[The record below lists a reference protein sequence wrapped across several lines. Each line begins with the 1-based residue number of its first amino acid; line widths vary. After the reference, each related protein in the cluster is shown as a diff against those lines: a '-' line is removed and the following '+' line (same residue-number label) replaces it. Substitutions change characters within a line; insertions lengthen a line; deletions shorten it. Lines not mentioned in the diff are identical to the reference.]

1 MSEDRQVVPSTS
13 TVALRASTPRTVVV
27 PRLHHSPSSSPSAEG
42 YTTSTS
48 SDSDSDNGYNKAS
61 TLISTSE
68 LLAIDW
74 REQELYAERAGITY
88 RYPQLLHDGS
98 DLLESPINSLTRQF
112 SNYEVSPSAAALI
125 RRNSNQPEARLGV
138 PKTSR
143 PIHIPS
149 QSAAHLPLPIASHQ
163 YSTSAPEPPLDESGA
178 FGIEIPAREKPSG
191 TRHYAPSHELAPD
204 SKGNAISPDAIWT
217 KISRRLVSPEV
228 LEKAGVRYEARP
240 TFVAILGMLDKKII
254 FEYVRQSAEARRSR
268 YAFANARR
276 RPPRNS
282 PMDERRTY
290 FGADVAE
297 DPRVRLKHMQSMP
310 DVGNGDHRR
319 SFTNENDAGPIPKSK
334 SHYLNG
340 YTSPSLS
347 PSAENTYPFIVSP
360 PATEVNGGRSVEGNS
375 PDSQPKSILKN
386 KNTNQVR
393 FRDGKLVE
401 VGPGD
406 TESRDARSGHR
417 SHHNHHSSRN
427 QDRSRHDVSSSR
439 LHKERSRNRSDDEDR
454 DQDRHRRRR
463 DPDRDMD
470 RIIDQARDRDRERPH
485 DQSRNRN
492 KDRERERKREGDH
505 SRARDRDERE
515 KDHESR
521 RQRQS
526 DDRFREHERTLSHN
540 YDRERDRERDHNRLY
555 GRDNRDSRNSLI
567 RPYRDQASRSQRDL
581 REGHDRDRVR
591 DRERDR
597 ERDSRDRHDRDG
609 RDRDGG
615 RRRFRDTLSAAGIG
629 GAAGSLFSVLTDAVT
644 EAAANL

>member
-1 MSEDRQVVPSTS
+1 MSEDRQVVPLSS
-13 TVALRASTPRTVVV
+13 TVALRASTPRTVLV

-48 SDSDSDNGYNKAS
+48 SDSDSDNGYNKALS
-61 TLISTSE
+61 LISTSE

-98 DLLESPINSLTRQF
+98 DLSESPINSLTRQF

-143 PIHIPS
+143 PIQIPS
-149 QSAAHLPLPIASHQ
+149 QSAAHLPLPIASHR
-163 YSTSAPEPPLDESGA
+163 YSTSAPEPPLDESAA
-178 FGIEIPAREKPSG
+178 FGIEIPASQKPSG
-191 TRHYAPSHELAPD
+191 TRRYAPSHGLAPD
-204 SKGNAISPDAIWT
+204 SKGNAISPNAIWT

-240 TFVAILGMLDKKII
+240 SFVAILGMLDKKTVS
-254 FEYVRQSAEARRSR
+254 EYVRQSAEARRSR
-268 YAFANARR
+268 YSFANARGR
-276 RPPRNS
+276 LPRNS
-282 PMDERRTY
+282 PLDDRHTY

-297 DPRVRLKHMQSMP
+297 DPRARLKHVQSMP
-310 DVGNGDHRR
+310 DVGNGHQRR
-319 SFTNENDAGPIPKSK
+319 SFVNENNVGPIPKSE

-340 YTSPSLS
+340 HASPSPS
-347 PSAENTYPFIVSP
+347 PSAERNYPFIVSP
-360 PATEVNGGRSVEGNS
+360 PATEVNGGRSLEGGS

-393 FRDGKLVE
+393 FKDGKLVE
-401 VGPGD
+401 VSPGD
-406 TESRDARSGHR
+406 TESRDARSGHQ

-427 QDRSRHDVSSSR
+427 RDRSRHDVSSSR
-439 LHKERSRNRSDDEDR
+439 LHKDHSRNRSDDQDR

-463 DPDRDMD
+463 DPDRDRDMD
-470 RIIDQARDRDRERPH
+470 RNIERVRDRDRERPR
-485 DQSRNRN
+485 DQSRNRD
-492 KDRERERKREGDH
+492 KDRDREREREGDH

-521 RQRQS
+521 RQRRS
-526 DDRFREHERTLSHN
+526 DDRVREHERNSSHN
-540 YDRERDRERDHNRLY
+540 YDRERDREREHNRSY
-555 GRDNRDSRNSLI
+555 GRDNRDSRSSLN
-567 RPYRDQASRSQRDL
+567 RPYRDQVSRSQRDL
-581 REGHDRDRVR
+581 HNGHDRDR
-591 DRERDR
+591 DRDR
-597 ERDSRDRHDRDG
+597 ERDSRDRHDREG
-609 RDRDGG
+609 RDRDSG